1 MTWYEGEIWPCVVS
15 SYSGAVNPSMSWWRV
30 EPPRSPPSPTRET
43 PGGSRRISRMKTSI
57 LPEHEKF
64 FNNDKIIEQIEL
76 TNLLFQSVPINLIS
90 LKLSAEMFLKLF
102 HVEEF
107 ICFILLYQTIRQ
119 FGHYITATGTL
130 RFIQKYV
137 QVVISFDQNI
147 TILREFK
154 PTALF

>member
-1 MTWYEGEIWPCVVS
+1 
-15 SYSGAVNPSMSWWRV
+15 
-30 EPPRSPPSPTRET
+30 
-43 PGGSRRISRMKTSI
+43 MKTSI
-57 LPEHEKF
+57 LPEREKF

-76 TNLLFQSVPINLIS
+76 TNLLFQSVPINMIS

-137 QVVISFDQNI
+137 QVVISFDEHI
-147 TILREFK
+147 PILGQFQS
-154 PTALF
+154 TALFYQSFAHETFFILLASPEAVHSDLTALKP